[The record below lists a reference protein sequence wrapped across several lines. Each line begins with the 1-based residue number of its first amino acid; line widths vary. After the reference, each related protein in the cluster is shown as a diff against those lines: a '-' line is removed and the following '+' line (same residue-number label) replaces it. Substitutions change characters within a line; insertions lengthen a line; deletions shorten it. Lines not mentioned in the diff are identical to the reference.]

1 MLKMKHY
8 LASLAVGLLLLGTAQ
23 PASAAVLERGPYL
36 QTPTSASMVLKWRTD
51 VATDSVVNFGDA
63 PTNLTSTVSTP
74 GLTTEHEVTV
84 IGLAPDT
91 RYYYSVG
98 SSAETLSG
106 GDSGH
111 FFTTAPVPG
120 TAKPTRVWIIGDSGT
135 ANASAAA
142 VRDAY
147 KTNTGSTDTDL
158 WLMLGD
164 NAYPDGTDSEYQAA
178 VFDIYP
184 ELLRKIPL
192 WPTLGN
198 HDRHAADSATQSGPY
213 YDIFTLPTNGE
224 AGGLPSGTEAYYSFD
239 YGNIHF
245 VNLESYET
253 DRSPGGAM
261 LTWLA
266 NDLAANDKEWV
277 VAFWHHP
284 PYTKGSHDSDTEGRL
299 IDMRQNALPILESHG
314 VDLVLSGHSH
324 SYERSHLIDGHYGHS
339 STLTGAMI
347 LDNDGGS
354 EAGAG
359 AYEKPVDSVNS
370 GAVYAVAGSSG
381 KVSGGSLDHPA
392 MFASISSLG
401 SMILEVNGNR
411 LDAQFI
417 DESGNVDDNFTI
429 IKGDDTTPPIINK
442 TEAGNASNVTVTYS
456 EKVDAASAEN
466 VANYAID
473 NGVTISAATLAADE
487 RTVTLDTSALTEGVV
502 HTLTVNNV
510 DDIAGNTIA
519 ANSQSQFTFVVIQ
532 TKGFQDGVAPTTA
545 YAGTRDAYIS
555 QNAPTTAF
563 GTATTLLADGDDPS
577 GSTNDLATVIQW
589 DISDIP
595 SDALVDGATITI
607 NVTNVSSSGYE
618 IYQLLTNW
626 QETSVTWNDAAA
638 GTPWQS
644 SGANGATDRGTT
656 ILGVVNGSVT
666 GSHTVTLNQAGL
678 DVVQSWIDGSAPN
691 NGMIIADSAAG
702 NGLDFSSREASGSLN
717 RPKLSVTYSLPSGGP
732 DTEPPSPPSALVV
745 DGKTDTSVSLSWQ
758 PCAVPSC
765 DNVGVTGYRVREDTL
780 GIVGTPTTPS
790 FIHNSLTPDTLY
802 NYEVSS
808 LDAAGNES
816 VANPTVAVT
825 TDPAA
830 APTVLVNDIAMSLQ
844 SDKKLRSGRAQ
855 ITVVDGN
862 AVPVPGVAVSGF
874 WSGLTS
880 AFVGGDTDANGIIT
894 FESAQVAKNNSGD
907 FAFTVTDLVASGFTY
922 DDAAN
927 IETSDCIT
935 SGGGDCSGGPVDP
948 PNDPTI
954 IMQVSSI
961 AVTPV
966 AAQKRWQAEAE
977 VAIIDVADPNNVLLV
992 PGATVTG
999 EWTFESGGGSPIVL
1013 GTSNAVTDGA
1023 GVARVLSPKRKA
1035 SSGDVF
1041 TFTLVGVTKTDGTL
1055 DTSSGPSSGS
1065 TTIQ

>member
-1 MLKMKHY
+1 MLMLKHY
-8 LASLAVGLLLLGTAQ
+8 LASFAVGLLLLGAAQ

-36 QTPTSASMVLKWRTD
+36 QTPTPESMVLKWRTD

-74 GLTTEHEVTV
+74 ALTTEHEVT
-84 IGLAPDT
+84 ITGLASDT

-98 SSAETLSG
+98 SSGETLSIG
-106 GDSGH
+106 NSGQ

-135 ANASAAA
+135 ANADARA

-147 KTNTGSTDTDL
+147 KINTGSTVTDL

-164 NAYPDGTDSEYQAA
+164 NAYPDGTDSQFQAA
-178 VFDIYP
+178 VFDTYP

-198 HDRHAADSATQSGPY
+198 HDGHSADSATQAGPY
-213 YDIFTLPTNGE
+213 YEIFTLPTNGE
-224 AGGLPSGTEAYYSFD
+224 AGGLSSGTEAYYSFD

-245 VNLESYET
+245 VNLESYDT

-261 LTWLA
+261 MTWLA

-277 VAFWHHP
+277 IAFWHHP
-284 PYTKGSHDSDTEGRL
+284 PYTKGSHNSDTEGRL

-339 STLTGAMI
+339 STLTGTMI
-347 LDNDGGS
+347 LDDDGGN
-354 EAGAG
+354 EDDVG
-359 AYEKPVDSVNS
+359 AYEKPVDSVNA

-392 MFASISSLG
+392 MFMSLSSLG

-442 TEAGNASNVTVTYS
+442 TEAGDASSVTVTYS
-456 EKVDAASAEN
+456 EKVDAASAQN

-473 NGVTISAATLAADE
+473 SGVTVSAATLAADE
-487 RTVTLDTSALTEGVV
+487 RTVTLNTSALTEGAL

-519 ANSQSQFTFVVIQ
+519 TNSQSQFTFVVIQ
-532 TKGFQDGVAPTTA
+532 TKDFQDGVAPTSA

-555 QNAPTTAF
+555 QNAPDTAF

-577 GSTNDLATVIQW
+577 GSNNDLATVIQW

-595 SDALVDGATITI
+595 SEALVDSATITI
-607 NVTNVSSSGYE
+607 NVTNVNSTAYE
-618 IYQLLTNW
+618 IFQVLTNW
-626 QETSVTWNDAAA
+626 QETSVTWNNAATA
-638 GTPWQS
+638 TPWQS
-644 SGANGATDRGTT
+644 AGADGASDRGATV
-656 ILGVVNGSVT
+656 LGAISSGVT
-666 GSHTVTLNQAGL
+666 GSHTVVLNQAGL
-678 DVVQSWIDGSAPN
+678 DVIQSWIDGSALN
-691 NGMIIADSAAG
+691 NGLITTNSSAT
-702 NGLDFSSREASGSLN
+702 NGLDFSSRETSGSLN

-732 DTEPPSPPSALVV
+732 DTEPPSPPSALVL
-745 DGKTDTSVSLSWQ
+745 DGNTDTSVSFSWQ
-758 PCAVPSC
+758 SCAAAPC
-765 DNVGVTGYRVREDTL
+765 DNIGVTGYLVYEDTL
-780 GIVGTPTTPS
+780 GLVGSPVTPS
-790 FIHNSLTPDTLY
+790 FVHNSLTPDTLY
-802 NYEVSS
+802 NYEVVSV
-808 LDAAGNES
+808 DAAGNES
-816 VANPTVAVT
+816 AANPTLAVT
-825 TDPAA
+825 TDPSAV
-830 APTVLVNDIAMSLQ
+830 PTVLVNDIAMSLQ
-844 SDKKLRSGRAQ
+844 SNKKLRFGRAQ

-862 AVPVPGVAVSGF
+862 AVPVPGVTVSGF
-874 WSGLTS
+874 WSGLT
-880 AFVGGDTDANGIIT
+880 GGTVSEDTNINGIIT
-894 FESAQVAKNNSGD
+894 FDSAQVAKNNSGD
-907 FAFTVTDLVASGFTY
+907 FAFMVTNLDIDNFTY

-935 SGGGDCSGGPVDP
+935 SGGADCSAGPVDP
-948 PNDPTI
+948 PDDPTI

-961 AVTPV
+961 TVSPLPAR
-966 AAQKRWQAEAE
+966 KRWQAEAA
-977 VAIIDVADPNNVLLV
+977 VTIIDTANSNALV

-999 EWTFESGGGSPIVL
+999 EWTFQSGGGSPIVL
-1013 GTSNAVTDGA
+1013 GTANAVTNSA

-1035 SSGDVF
+1035 NSGDVF
-1041 TFTLVGVTKTDGTL
+1041 TFNLVGVTKSGGTL
-1055 DTSSGPSSGS
+1055 DTSSGPTSGS
-1065 TTIQ
+1065 TPIL